1 MPLTTFTTREKSF
14 LSDVRKQYND
24 VQSNW
29 KNFVECDSHCPTFI
43 EAKRTAIYT
52 CISGFTSRW
61 NTALV

>member
-14 LSDVRKQYND
+14 LSDVRKQNND

-29 KNFVECDSHCPTFI
+29 KNFVQCDSHCPTFI

-52 CISGFTSRW
+52 
-61 NTALV
+61 